1 MISNIGRPEFVQAGV
16 SSSEDEDS
24 GDSEGEDDDETAQI
38 EDETP
43 IVEDLPSVRPAPSPV
58 RDLQTVR
65 IEHLLRVNQKFIDSL
80 LQQF

>member
-24 GDSEGEDDDETAQI
+24 EDEDETAQI

-43 IVEDLPSVRPAPSPV
+43 IVEDLPSVRPAPTPV
-58 RDLQTVR
+58 RDHRTVR
-65 IEHLLRVNQKFIDSL
+65 IEHPLRTNQNYSFIPCFSCSSG
-80 LQQF
+80 

>member
-24 GDSEGEDDDETAQI
+24 EDDDEDETAQI

>member
-24 GDSEGEDDDETAQI
+24 EDDDEDETAQI

-43 IVEDLPSVRPAPSPV
+43 IVEDLPAVRPAPTPV
-58 RDLQTVR
+58 RDLRTLASGEPK
-65 IEHLLRVNQKFIDSL
+65 IH
-80 LQQF
+80 

>member
-24 GDSEGEDDDETAQI
+24 EDSEDEDEDETAQI

-43 IVEDLPSVRPAPSPV
+43 IVEDLPSVRPAPTPV
-58 RDLQTVR
+58 RDPRTLTSGEMKVIR
-65 IEHLLRVNQKFIDSL
+65 
-80 LQQF
+80 

>member
-1 MISNIGRPEFVQAGV
+1 MISNIGRPELVQAGV

-24 GDSEGEDDDETAQI
+24 EDSEDEDETAQI

-43 IVEDLPSVRPAPSPV
+43 IVEDLPSVRPVPTPV
-58 RDLQTVR
+58 RDLRTVR